1 MGSEPSLMPRYV
13 TCPTS
18 LEHIGNHP
26 VIVGGGFAPDLPFE
40 PRPPHRRDYHEA
52 EEVRLDSP
60 LEGGGFELSV
70 PGGNLPELRRRL
82 RRLTRTGS
90 SVRNQPKCEDT
101 AEPL

>member
-1 MGSEPSLMPRYV
+1 MKSFDHRRRIMPA
-13 TCPTS
+13 
-18 LEHIGNHP
+18 
-26 VIVGGGFAPDLPFE
+26 VGGKPPALPMPICPPFRNRKFA
-40 PRPPHRRDYHEA
+40 
-52 EEVRLDSP
+52 DSL
-60 LEGGGFELSV
+60 LEGDGFELSV